1 MMEEHGINNVFQRS
15 DVKLKLKETWEIKY
29 GYDNPSKS
37 DIIKKKKRDKW
48 AKCSITIDELIEEIE
63 KFEEIIIK

>member
-1 MMEEHGINNVFQRS
+1 MQKDWLTVDHRISRIYGFINKIPPNVIGHICN
-15 DVKLKLKETWEIKY
+15 LEIMTFEK
-29 GYDNPSKS
+29 N
-37 DIIKKKKRDKW
+37 RDKW